1 MKRYV
6 AMSICGAVVVLA
18 ILGIGGVA
26 EANTVV
32 YVKNGNKAD
41 PVKVTKYS
49 EFRRVVHI
57 YPLSGAP
64 KAMPKSKICAIVNDG
79 ERGYVRILNRCVF
92 TPEQFAKIQKVREK
106 AYRRSEAIKQAI
118 KEAQDAEIR
127 AKAEKER
134 KRKAREA
141 ARKAREAA
149 VKAEIEEGG
158 FAAEVCRDAD
168 EKMQRALR
176 LAKDK
181 PAEQRDKILDAAKRA
196 LEISKRGVRVAKNK
210 RTTDVR
216 AANLAFYAARRS
228 NEIAGE
234 MVDLA
239 KTKQADA
246 DEANETY
253 QLAVYAQEKCR
264 RANSRRGQ

>member
-41 PVKVTKYS
+41 PVKVKKYS
-49 EFRRVVHI
+49 DYGDVVHI

-64 KAMPKSKICAIVNDG
+64 KARPRSEICAIVNDG
-79 ERGYVRILNRCVF
+79 ERGYVNILNRCVF

-127 AKAEKER
+127 AKVEKER

-141 ARKAREAA
+141 AH
-149 VKAEIEEGG
+149 KAEIEEGG

-176 LAKDK
+176 LAEAK
-181 PAEQRDKILDAAKRA
+181 PAEQRDKILDAAKST
-196 LEISKRGVRVAKNK
+196 LEISKRGLRVAKNK

-216 AANLAFYAARRS
+216 AANLAFYVARRS
-228 NEIAGE
+228 NELANE
-234 MVDLA
+234 MVDFA
-239 KTKQADA
+239 KTKQADV
-246 DEANETY
+246 DEANEAY
-253 QLAVYAQEKCR
+253 QLAVYAQERCR
-264 RANSRRGQ
+264 RAMSSRGQ